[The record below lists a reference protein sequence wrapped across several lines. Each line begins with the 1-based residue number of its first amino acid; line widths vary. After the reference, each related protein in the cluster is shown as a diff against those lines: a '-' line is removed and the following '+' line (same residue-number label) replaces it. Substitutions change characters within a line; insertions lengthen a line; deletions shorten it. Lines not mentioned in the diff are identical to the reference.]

1 MWGRNPARR
10 GRAWIAL
17 PFALVIALIIAACGS
32 SGETTTNTPSGGS
45 STAAASTTTAAGSS
59 TTASSSGG
67 GQQQCGED
75 YTVPPKDASGLLS
88 SLPQDIQDRYKT
100 WPYDIKPTPWKD
112 FQGIKGPWKI
122 GLIMF
127 PIGSPWQADLVAQA
141 KKEFEAAKAKGLVTG
156 KLVTYIQPSQAT
168 ATPEQQIAAIQQMVR
183 DGVNGILVL
192 PLAGNPL
199 GPAIDA
205 AGKKNVPVVILD
217 NVVPN
222 SDYAVNVW
230 SQNNSPAA
238 AGVAGIVKT
247 GNVLVVRGIAG
258 NTVEQAFQDAAVAN
272 IKACPGLKIVGTVW
286 GKWTNAT
293 AKSAVLQFLQSHPG
307 LKIDAVVQNGI
318 MMGGIVDAFQTAG
331 KKVPPISDGGCQGG
345 DLSWWLAHK
354 DSYQT
359 VGVCFNG
366 YQTAYTEFRLLLRI
380 LGGKGLLLRDI
391 AITAPVVTNDNVDV
405 YATEGKP
412 LSWQGE
418 PKGPIDAW
426 CSQECLDAYFTQKGT
441 PEEF

>member
-1 MWGRNPARR
+1 MSRQLARR
-10 GRAWIAL
+10 GRTWIAL
-17 PFALVIALIIAACGS
+17 ALLLALASVIAACGS
-32 SGETTTNTPSGGS
+32 SGETTTNTPGG
-45 STAAASTTTAAGSS
+45 STAAATTSTASS

-67 GQQQCGED
+67 QQQCGQD
-75 YTVPPKDASGLLS
+75 YTVPPKDASNLLA
-88 SLPQDIQDRYKT
+88 SLPQDVQERYKT

-112 FQGIKGPWKI
+112 FKGIKGPWKI

-127 PIGSPWQADLVAQA
+127 PIGSPWQANLVSQA
-141 KKEFEAAKAKGLVTG
+141 KKEFAAAKAKGLVTG

-222 SDYAVNVW
+222 SDYAINVW

-238 AGVAGIVKT
+238 AGVAG
-247 GNVLVVRGIAG
+247 
-258 NTVEQAFQDAAVAN
+258 QDAAIAD
-272 IKACPGLKIVGTVW
+272 IKACPGLKVVGTVW

-366 YQTAYTEFRLLLRI
+366 YQTAYTEFRLLLRV
-380 LGGKGLLLRDI
+380 LGGKGPLLRDI
-391 AITAPVVTNDNVDV
+391 AITPPVVTNDNVHV
-405 YATEGKP
+405 FATPGKP

-418 PKGPIDAW
+418 PTGPIDAW
-426 CSQECLDAYFTQKGT
+426 CSQKCLDAYFSQPGT
-441 PEEF
+441 PGGF

>member
-1 MWGRNPARR
+1 
-10 GRAWIAL
+10 
-17 PFALVIALIIAACGS
+17 V
-32 SGETTTNTPSGGS
+32 
-45 STAAASTTTAAGSS
+45 
-59 TTASSSGG
+59 
-67 GQQQCGED
+67 
-75 YTVPPKDASGLLS
+75 
-88 SLPQDIQDRYKT
+88 QDRYKT
-100 WPYDIKPTPWKD
+100 WPYEIKQTPWKD
-112 FQGIKGPWKI
+112 FKGVKSPWKI

-127 PIGSPWQADLVAQA
+127 PIGSPWQANLVSQA
-141 KKEFEAAKAKGLVTG
+141 KKEFAAAKAKGLVTG

-238 AGVAGIVKT
+238 AGVAGIVKK

-258 NTVEQAFQDAAVAN
+258 NTVEQAFQDAAIAD
-272 IKACPGLKIVGTVW
+272 IKACPGLKVVGTVW

-307 LKIDAVVQNGI
+307 LKIDAVIQNGI

-331 KKVPPISDGGCQGG
+331 KDVPPISDGGCQGG
-345 DLSWWLAHK
+345 DLSWWLEHK
-354 DSYQT
+354 DTYKT

-366 YQTAYTEFRLLLRI
+366 YQTAYTEMRLLFRV
-380 LGGKGLLLRDI
+380 LGGKGLRLRDI
-391 AITAPVVTNDNVDV
+391 AITAPVVTNDNVHV
-405 YATEGKP
+405 YATAGKP

-426 CSQECLDAYFTQKGT
+426 CSQECLDAYFEQPGT

>member
-1 MWGRNPARR
+1 MRGRHSARR
-10 GRAWIAL
+10 SRAWIAL
-17 PFALVIALIIAACGS
+17 PFVLALALVIAACGS
-32 SGETTTNTPSGGS
+32 SGETTTNAPSGGS
-45 STAAASTTTAAGSS
+45 ASTASTGAS
-59 TTASSSGG
+59 TTASASG
-67 GQQQCGED
+67 GQQQCGQD
-75 YTVPPKDASGLLS
+75 YTVPPKDSSNLLS
-88 SLPQDIQDRYKT
+88 SLPQDVQDRYKT
-100 WPYDIKPTPWKD
+100 WPYEIKPTPWKD
-112 FQGIKGPWKI
+112 FKGVKGPWKI

-127 PIGSPWQADLVAQA
+127 PIGSPWQANLVAQA
-141 KKEFEAAKAKGLVTG
+141 KKEFAAAKAKGLVTG

-205 AGKKNVPVVILD
+205 AGKKNVPVVVLD

-222 SDYAVNVW
+222 ADYAVNVW

-238 AGVAGIVKT
+238 AGVAGLVKK

-331 KKVPPISDGGCQGG
+331 KEVPPISDGGCQGG

-354 DSYQT
+354 DSYKT

-391 AITAPVVTNDNVDV
+391 AITAPVVTNDNVHV

-426 CSQECLDAYFTQKGT
+426 CSQECLDAYFSQPGT

>member
-1 MWGRNPARR
+1 MRRSRRLGRRS
-10 GRAWIAL
+10 RALVAL
-17 PFALVIALIIAACGS
+17 PFVLAVALVIAACGS
-32 SGETTTNTPSGGS
+32 SGETTTNAPAGGS
-45 STAAASTTTAAGSS
+45 ASTTSTAS
-59 TTASSSGG
+59 TTASASGG
-67 GQQQCGED
+67 KQQCGED
-75 YTVPPKDASGLLS
+75 YTVPPKDSSNLLA
-88 SLPQDIQDRYKT
+88 SLPQEVQERYKT
-100 WPYDIKPTPWKD
+100 WPYEIKPTPWKD
-112 FQGIKGPWKI
+112 FKGIKPPWKI

-127 PIGSPWQADLVAQA
+127 PIGSPWQANLVAQA
-141 KKEFEAAKAKGLVTG
+141 KKEFAAAKAKGLVTG

-205 AGKKNVPVVILD
+205 AGKKNVPVVVLD

-222 SDYAVNVW
+222 ADYAVNVW

-238 AGVAGIVKT
+238 AGVAGLVKK

-272 IKACPGLKIVGTVW
+272 IKACPGLKIVGTIW

-331 KKVPPISDGGCQGG
+331 KEVPPISDGGCQGG

-354 DSYQT
+354 DSYKT

-391 AITAPVVTNDNVDV
+391 AITAPVVTNDNVHV

-426 CSQECLDAYFTQKGT
+426 CSQECLDAYFSQPGT

>member
-1 MWGRNPARR
+1 MSGRHSARR
-10 GRAWIAL
+10 SRAWIAL
-17 PFALVIALIIAACGS
+17 PFVLALALVIAACGS
-32 SGETTTNTPSGGS
+32 SGETTTNAPSGGS
-45 STAAASTTTAAGSS
+45 ASTTSTASS
-59 TTASSSGG
+59 TTASASGG
-67 GQQQCGED
+67 KQQCGQD
-75 YTVPPKDASGLLS
+75 YTVPPKDSSNLLA
-88 SLPQDIQDRYKT
+88 SLPQDVQERYKT
-100 WPYDIKPTPWKD
+100 WPYEIKPTPWKD
-112 FQGIKGPWKI
+112 FKGVKGPWKI

-127 PIGSPWQADLVAQA
+127 PIGSPWQANLVAQA
-141 KKEFEAAKAKGLVTG
+141 KKEFAAAKAKGLVTG

-222 SDYAVNVW
+222 SDYAINVW

-238 AGVAGIVKT
+238 AGVAGLVKK

-258 NTVEQAFQDAAVAN
+258 NTVEQAFQDAAVAD

-331 KKVPPISDGGCQGG
+331 KEVPPISDGGCQGG

-366 YQTAYTEFRLLLRI
+366 YQTAYTEFRLLLRV
-380 LGGKGLLLRDI
+380 LGGKGPLLRDI
-391 AITAPVVTNDNVDV
+391 AITAPVVTNDNVHV
-405 YATEGKP
+405 FATPGKP

-426 CSQECLDAYFTQKGT
+426 CSQKCLDAYFTQPGT
-441 PEEF
+441 PEDF